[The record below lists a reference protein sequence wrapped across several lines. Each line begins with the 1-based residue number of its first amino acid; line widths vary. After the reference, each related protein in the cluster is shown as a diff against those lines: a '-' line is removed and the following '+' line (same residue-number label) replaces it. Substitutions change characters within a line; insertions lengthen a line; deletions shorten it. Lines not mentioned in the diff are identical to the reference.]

1 MKKSNSNPF
10 AKFGTRKSNA
20 AIKEQFRQ
28 EKRKVK
34 KIIMLKQAYT
44 VEVILPPMEHALEI
58 IFTLKI
64 FV

>member
-28 EKRKVK
+28 EKRKAK
-34 KIIMLKQAYT
+34 KQ
-44 VEVILPPMEHALEI
+44 
-58 IFTLKI
+58 
-64 FV
+64 